1 MLLQVARLYYE
12 RDMTQQ
18 EIAGRLNITRQK
30 VSRLLLAARA
40 DGIVQITI
48 NDPTPGNPGLVN
60 KLCKAFNLDHAVL
73 VSGSS
78 LDAETLRTSIGLAAA
93 DYLYETLQDGEMIG
107 IGWGRTLSEV
117 IGSLR
122 SDRTV
127 SIHVVP
133 MVGGVGEMAPSFQVN
148 EITRHLAKAFGGTY
162 RYLYAPVFT
171 QNLETWKAIMETSE
185 VQQVASQWPLL
196 DRALVGV
203 GHVRF
208 QQISSMFFGDYISS
222 DALAQLEAKGA
233 VGDIC
238 GRFFDQDGQP
248 VSLDIGVIGVGLEQ
262 LCRIKNVTAV
272 AGGPEKVPAL
282 LGALR
287 GGYIKI
293 LVTDTSTANALI
305 DQA

>member
-1 MLLQVARLYYE
+1 M
-12 RDMTQQ
+12 
-18 EIAGRLNITRQK
+18 
-30 VSRLLLAARA
+30 
-40 DGIVQITI
+40 
-48 NDPTPGNPGLVN
+48 
-60 KLCKAFNLDHAVL
+60 L